1 MTKEGMVL
9 VMDGIHRTMNKDSK
23 IMDLEGEDNSE
34 RVLEANLEVEA
45 EDEEGLIK
53 AQMLNIL
60 E

>member
-1 MTKEGMVL
+1 MTKEGIVL
-9 VMDGIHRTMNKDSK
+9 VMDRIHRTMNKDSK
-23 IMDLEGEDNSE
+23 IMDLEAEDNSE

-45 EDEEGLIK
+45 EDGEGLIK

>member
-1 MTKEGMVL
+1 MTKEGVVL
-9 VMDGIHRTMNKDSK
+9 VMDRIHRTMNKDSK
-23 IMDLEGEDNSE
+23 IMDLEAEDNLG